1 MDKFL
6 TVELMICWM
15 DYTWSNDYVWIP
27 YPEDEVGQ
35 QDEEV
40 LTAAIKLWEEKEEA
54 VIDQRGSV
62 GPVVAKICL
71 YNVNWDE
78 PVDKDGNFIE

>member
-15 DYTWSNDYVWIP
+15 DNTWTTDYVWIP
-27 YPEDEVGQ
+27 YPTDDEKP
-35 QDEEV
+35 EEI
-40 LTAAIKLWEEKEEA
+40 LTEAIKLWEAAEEA

-78 PVDKDGNFIE
+78 PTDKDGNRIEG